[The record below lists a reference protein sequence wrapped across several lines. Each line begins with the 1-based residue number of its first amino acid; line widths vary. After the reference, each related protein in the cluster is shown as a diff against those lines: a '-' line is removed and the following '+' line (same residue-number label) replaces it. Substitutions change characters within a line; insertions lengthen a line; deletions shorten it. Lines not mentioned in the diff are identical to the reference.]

1 MGPIF
6 YLCTKLVLPV
16 SWVYI
21 HVVPKCTEIWSPAR
35 GSTYTYSQMIDDKK
49 SPVLGQSCTFMYV
62 VNAKWRIG
70 CREGL
75 KMRLNYPCNFP
86 HMCLV
91 SLCMFQLIP
100 SVESVVFCKM
110 APLQLTLYQHLL
122 RSGLVQACLR
132 RTSNFSPHLV
142 CIGALK
148 KLCNCPSLIHSASA
162 EVKEGQGGSENIDEV
177 RVCEVVRM
185 LSVWT

>member
-1 MGPIF
+1 
-6 YLCTKLVLPV
+6 
-16 SWVYI
+16 
-21 HVVPKCTEIWSPAR
+21 
-35 GSTYTYSQMIDDKK
+35 MIDDKK
-49 SPVLGQSCTFMYV
+49 SPVLGQCCTFMYV

-162 EVKEGQGGSENIDEV
+162 EVKEGEGSSENIDEV

>member
-1 MGPIF
+1 MG
-6 YLCTKLVLPV
+6 
-16 SWVYI
+16 
-21 HVVPKCTEIWSPAR
+21 
-35 GSTYTYSQMIDDKK
+35 
-49 SPVLGQSCTFMYV
+49 
-62 VNAKWRIG
+62 N
-70 CREGL
+70 REGL
-75 KMRLNYPCNFP
+75 EMRLNYPHNIP
-86 HMCLV
+86 HMHLV

-122 RSGLVQACLR
+122 RSGLIQACLR
-132 RTSNFSPHLV
+132 RNSNFSPHLV

-162 EVKEGQGGSENIDEV
+162 EVKEGEGSSENIDEV

-185 LSVWT
+185 FSVRT